1 MIPLELHVRKNLTP
15 SQRQN
20 MFDDHKGI
28 CVICGF
34 GIDFT
39 ERWRDEHIR
48 ALALG
53 GSNDLSNRGPAHERC
68 SLAKDKTDVSRIA
81 KAKRQ
86 RAKYTGSKRSKQTL
100 RQRNTFKKWKSNSV
114 DVRDERT

>member
-1 MIPLELHVRKNLTP
+1 MKPLDLHARKNLTP
-15 SQRQN
+15 SQRQK

-34 GIDFT
+34 KIDFT

-68 SLAKDKTDVSRIA
+68 SLAKDKTDIGRIA

-100 RQRNTFKKWKSNSV
+100 HQRNTFKKYVSNTKYV
-114 DVRDERT
+114 NEGY